1 MIKIHSLSQ
10 LGKKQISIQKANMFY
25 NGIENACIELRD
37 IKEGKK
43 DKNSLATLEDL
54 IDELSKKNDL
64 ESKTNE

>member
-1 MIKIHSLSQ
+1 
-10 LGKKQISIQKANMFY
+10 MFY